1 MRKNVAVLS
10 IVMTMAMAGGA
21 GATEMKRD
29 PHVRPANQ
37 QGAALMA
44 EGQEKSQTVR
54 DLAAKLDQSD
64 LVAYVVTASRLPDAP
79 ESAIRFIGRS
89 KVQRFVLVQISN
101 ETPPDQ
107 RIELLAHELQHAVE
121 AARSTWVND
130 ENTLGTLFERIG
142 WRDASKQRGYET
154 TAASL
159 IGRQVRR
166 ELVANATQGR

>member
-1 MRKNVAVLS
+1 MRTKVAVFS
-10 IVMTMAMAGGA
+10 IVMTMALTGGA
-21 GATEMKRD
+21 GATEMNRD
-29 PHVRPANQ
+29 AHVRPANQ

-54 DLAAKLDQSD
+54 DLAATLDQSD
-64 LVAYVVTASRLPDAP
+64 LVVYVVTAPRLPDAP

-89 KVQRFVLVQISN
+89 KLQRFVLVQISN
-101 ETPPDQ
+101 ETSPDQ

-121 AARSTWVND
+121 AARSSWVTD
-130 ENTLGTLFERIG
+130 ESTMGVLFAHIG

-159 IGRQVRR
+159 IERQVRR
-166 ELVANATQGR
+166 ELVANAKQDR

>member
-1 MRKNVAVLS
+1 MRNNVAVLS
-10 IVMTMAMAGGA
+10 VVVTMAMAVGA
-21 GATEMKRD
+21 GATELTRD

-54 DLAAKLDQSD
+54 DLATKLDQSD
-64 LVAYVVTASRLPDAP
+64 LVVYVVTASRAPNAPD
-79 ESAIRFIGRS
+79 SAIRFVGRS
-89 KVQRFVLVQISN
+89 KAQRFVLVQISN
-101 ETPPDQ
+101 ETRPDQ

-130 ENTLGTLFERIG
+130 NHTLGMLFAHIG
-142 WRDASKQRGYET
+142 WKDPSKQGGYET

-159 IGRQVRR
+159 IGRQARR
-166 ELVANATQGR
+166 ELVANGR